1 MIIAIPAFSMNSVFI
16 YVWMMAFVRAGGLLA
31 LCPVFSG
38 QNVPMQIRVAIA
50 GMLAWFATGT
60 FHGTMTVPVDL
71 VSLIITTAHELG
83 IGLLMGFGMR
93 IVFYAIDFAGQV
105 ISTEIGL
112 TMSSDIDPISRTS
125 SSAIGIALSYFVA
138 LLFLISGCHHAMF
151 AAFIRS
157 FDLAPIG
164 QMSFNSKVAEFF
176 VASTGKIFL
185 IAVQMAAPMI
195 AANFV
200 VNFSF
205 SILARAAPGIHSYSE
220 SFGVRII
227 AGLTLFGMTIG
238 LTAQIVL
245 NYLRGSP
252 ELVLR
257 LLP

>member
-1 MIIAIPAFSMNSVFI
+1 MSMVFI
-16 YVWMMAFVRAGGLLA
+16 YVWMMAFARAGGLMS

-38 QNVPMQIRVAIA
+38 QTVPMQVRVAIA
-50 GMLAWFATGT
+50 GMLSWFVTGT
-60 FHGTMTVPVDL
+60 QHGTIAMPVD
-71 VSLIITTAHELG
+71 IITLVISTGHELG

-105 ISTEIGL
+105 MSTEVGL
-112 TMSSDIDPISRTS
+112 TMSSDIDPISHTS
-125 SSAIGIALSYFVA
+125 SSAVGISLSYFGA
-138 LLFLISGCHHAMF
+138 LLFLLSGCHHAMF

-164 QMSFNSKVAEFF
+164 QMSFNSKVAELF
-176 VASTGKIFL
+176 VTSTGKIFL
-185 IAVQMAAPMI
+185 IAVQMAAPLI
-195 AANFV
+195 AVNFV
-200 VNFSF
+200 VNFTF
-205 SILARAAPGIHSYSE
+205 AILARVTPGIQSYSE
-220 SFGVRII
+220 SFGVRIV
-227 AGLTLFGMTIG
+227 AGLTLFGMTMG